1 MLEKIKEIGTQVAT
15 TASDAA
21 KGITTSVKSGAE
33 SIANATVSAT
43 EAINEKAVRA
53 STAQMCSILET
64 AIAELQTRPLLNRPV
79 SLTTSV
85 NFGLATLEMQ
95 VHLSPEPTLPT
106 SPASP
111 VSTASPA
118 SQAGSVTTPSAD

>member
-1 MLEKIKEIGTQVAT
+1 MLNKIKDIGAQVAN

-43 EAINEKAVRA
+43 EAINEKAVKA
-53 STAQMCSILET
+53 STAQMCSILEI
-64 AIAELQTRPLLNRPV
+64 AIAELKARPMLDRPV

-95 VHLSPEPTLPT
+95 VHLSPEPAPPAPT
-106 SPASP
+106 APPA
-111 VSTASPA
+111 
-118 SQAGSVTTPSAD
+118 QSAVATMPDLNG